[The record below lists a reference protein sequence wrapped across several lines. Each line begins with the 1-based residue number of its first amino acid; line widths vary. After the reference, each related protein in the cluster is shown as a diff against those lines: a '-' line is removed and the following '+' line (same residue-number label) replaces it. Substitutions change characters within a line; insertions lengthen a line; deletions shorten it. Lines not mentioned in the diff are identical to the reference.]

1 MDSWICDGLRG
12 QGGLAHPPRSAA
24 HPRDVARRRRARAEA
39 REGKSG
45 IEWAHDAVHL
55 CTALDCALT
64 LSTRC
69 DEATH
74 ARAGGRGLAV
84 VQDIVAVALAVN
96 RPPVAVVRLPQQTV
110 RRHHIGH
117 RVVQRLHLRSMH
129 TRRAHRTPLRRTA
142 AAAAAHLHVHPQNSP
157 VRRAL
162 GHRCPGPP
170 RRGAHGEGSPHRTL
184 GRRKVKAHVINCGGP
199 PLDRAVEVGLARIEA
214 RGKQPAARRAHR
226 PERATYP

>member
-117 RVVQRLHLRSMH
+117 RVVQRLHL
-129 TRRAHRTPLRRTA
+129 
-142 AAAAAHLHVHPQNSP
+142 HVHPQNSP